1 MKWGDS
7 AYLYDR
13 PMPRIRPAQNHENAT
28 PAPGNES
35 EGSRAAEEVSVRR
48 VLGPFLEGQRRR
60 LVLLSTTAAL
70 GGFAEAAVLV
80 LISRIAFALAA
91 EGDQRSHVTVD
102 LGPIH
107 AVLSLPFLI
116 GLAAAL
122 IALRLTLNIWQARL
136 SARAST
142 SVLSRIRK
150 RLVALY
156 LGASWSLQ
164 SEEREGRLQELL
176 TTYAV
181 NASTSVLYLANG
193 AVAVF
198 NLSAFILTALAVNPA
213 GAVVVSVTALL
224 LAAMLRPIRAA
235 VRRRSRRSAEA
246 NLTLATSLTELAST
260 TQEVRIFEV
269 EQQVRRR
276 LDAQTDVAA
285 EEQYR
290 TSVLGQVTPAFYQ
303 SMALFLVVVVLA
315 VAYAVDFTSLASL
328 GAVILIMLRSLTYGQ
343 GAQSSLQALHTS
355 APYLDTLQA
364 EEDRYRAAT
373 IERGG
378 DPIDTIGDLAFDDVS
393 FEYEPGQP
401 VLCDLDFDVH
411 RGEIIGIVG
420 PSGAGKSTLVQL
432 LLRLREPTKGRLLVD
447 GRDVRG
453 LTIDDWYH
461 HVTFVPQD
469 AHLFAGTIAD
479 NIRFFRED
487 VPDTAV
493 EKAARQAHLHD
504 DIVARPLGYDTP
516 IGERGG
522 HLSGG
527 QKQRLCIA
535 RALLEQPS
543 IIVLDEPTSSLDAR
557 SEALMRETISGLVPQ
572 MTVFVIAHRPSTL
585 SMCDRIMVIHGGGLQ
600 GFDEP
605 AQLEEDN
612 PFYRDVLKLSGMR

>member
-1 MKWGDS
+1 MTAELTEG
-7 AYLYDR
+7 
-13 PMPRIRPAQNHENAT
+13 AT
-28 PAPGNES
+28 AT
-35 EGSRAAEEVSVRR
+35 AEPPTEKASLRQVF
-48 VLGPFLEGQRRR
+48 GPFLEGQRRR
-60 LVLLSTTAAL
+60 LVLLSGSAAL

-80 LISRIAFALAA
+80 LISRIAFALAS

-107 AVLSLPFLI
+107 AVVSLPFLI
-116 GLAAAL
+116 GSTAAL
-122 IALRLTLNIWQARL
+122 IALRLALNIWQARL
-136 SARAST
+136 SARTGT
-142 SVLSRIRK
+142 SVLSRTRK
-150 RLVALY
+150 QLVALY

-181 NASTSVLYLANG
+181 NASNSVLTLANG
-193 AVAVF
+193 TVAIF
-198 NLSAFILTALAVNPA
+198 NLSAFVLTALAVSPA
-213 GAVVVSVTALL
+213 GAVVVAITALL

-235 VRRRSRRSAEA
+235 IRRRSRRSADA
-246 NLTLATSLTELAST
+246 NLALATALTELAST

-269 EQQVRRR
+269 EPQVRGRI
-276 LDAQTDVAA
+276 DAQTDVAA

-303 SMALFLVVVVLA
+303 SMALFLVVAALA
-315 VAYAVDFTSLASL
+315 VAYASDFTALASL

-343 GAQSSLQALHTS
+343 GAQTSLQALHT
-355 APYLDTLQA
+355 AVPYLETLQA
-364 EEDRYRAAT
+364 EEDRYRAAA
-373 IERGG
+373 IERTGAPVG
-378 DPIDTIGDLAFDDVS
+378 EIDDLAFDGVS

-401 VLCDLDFDVH
+401 VLSDLTFEVR

-432 LLRLREPTKGRLLVD
+432 LLRLREPTEGRLLVG
-447 GRDVRG
+447 GRDVCE
-453 LTIDDWYH
+453 LSIDDWYH
-461 HVTFVPQD
+461 QVTFVPQD
-469 AHLFAGTIAD
+469 ARLFAGTIAD
-479 NIRFFRED
+479 NIRFFRDD
-487 VPDTAV
+487 VPDAAV
-493 EKAARQAHLHD
+493 EEAAQQAHLHD
-504 DIVARPLGYDTP
+504 DIVSRPLGYDTP

-543 IIVLDEPTSSLDAR
+543 IVVLDEPTSSLDAR
-557 SEALMRETISGLVPQ
+557 SEALMRETISGLVPE

-612 PFYRDVLKLSGMR
+612 LFYRDVLKLSGMR